1 MTVELTQAPGSSSCP
16 TMENTT
22 DSMSDNRCD
31 KDNPLKQV
39 LQLCSTLAG
48 KGCEFSISVRIKD
61 SFAFSL
67 KSGKS
72 ETHQGK
78 KRSPSFYRRQE
89 RRKLLKKK
97 NADTSLEQPLEED
110 LLRKRSEQSPAE
122 KAEGHHQE
130 EEATVDTP
138 LNLCPKPVHTRIS
151 AGSVDTEDDF
161 DEIQQWAAGGT
172 VTEKSVSVSHSVRQF
187 GSKTEEEGQEA
198 GFVDQDAGSVDQRR
212 PPETPR
218 RSSKEPERDQW
229 TSVTHKRQSPKTSVS
244 HVVTCPKTANVPTTT
259 ERRIPASHSTWAKPA
274 LTDVRHSIW
283 NHQSGIGTERI
294 VFAPAEVSFD
304 DIMKAMKTPID
315 WRYVRPTSYRYD
327 KWVYFPMENAENAKE
342 RVSHVNSAPFV

>member
-1 MTVELTQAPGSSSCP
+1 M
-16 TMENTT
+16 
-22 DSMSDNRCD
+22 
-31 KDNPLKQV
+31 
-39 LQLCSTLAG
+39 
-48 KGCEFSISVRIKD
+48 
-61 SFAFSL
+61 
-67 KSGKS
+67 
-72 ETHQGK
+72 
-78 KRSPSFYRRQE
+78 
-89 RRKLLKKK
+89 
-97 NADTSLEQPLEED
+97 LEQPLEED

-138 LNLCPKPVHTRIS
+138 LNLSPKPVHTRIS

-172 VTEKSVSVSHSVRQF
+172 VTEKSVSVSHSVCQF

-259 ERRIPASHSTWAKPA
+259 VRRIPASHSTWAKP
-274 LTDVRHSIW
+274 LITDCRHSIW
-283 NHQSGIGTERI
+283 NFQSGSETI

-315 WRYVRPTSYRYD
+315 WRYLRPTSHRYD
-327 KWVYFPMENAENAKE
+327 KWVYFPMENAENVKE

>member
-1 MTVELTQAPGSSSCP
+1 MEFSP
-16 TMENTT
+16 TNSAFESWF
-22 DSMSDNRCD
+22 DRCSE
-31 KDNPLKQV
+31 
-39 LQLCSTLAG
+39 LCSSLTRQ
-48 KGCEFSISVRIKD
+48 GCKYT
-61 SFAFSL
+61 FSL
-67 KSGKS
+67 NLEGSFSFSLSS
-72 ETHQGK
+72 EKAVPPRTK
-78 KRSPSFYRRQE
+78 KRSTPSYRRRQQ
-89 RRKLLKKK
+89 RRR
-97 NADTSLEQPLEED
+97 ED

-122 KAEGHHQE
+122 KAAGHHQE
-130 EEATVDTP
+130 EEAAVDTP

-198 GFVDQDAGSVDQRR
+198 GLVDQDGGSVDQGR

-259 ERRIPASHSTWAKPA
+259 ERRIPASHSTWAKP
-274 LTDVRHSIW
+274 LITDCRHSIW
-283 NHQSGIGTERI
+283 NFQSGSETI

-304 DIMKAMKTPID
+304 DIMKAMKSPID

-327 KWVYFPMENAENAKE
+327 KWVYFPMENAEESRND
-342 RVSHVNSAPFV
+342 RYPVV

>member
-1 MTVELTQAPGSSSCP
+1 
-16 TMENTT
+16 
-22 DSMSDNRCD
+22 
-31 KDNPLKQV
+31 
-39 LQLCSTLAG
+39 
-48 KGCEFSISVRIKD
+48 
-61 SFAFSL
+61 
-67 KSGKS
+67 
-72 ETHQGK
+72 
-78 KRSPSFYRRQE
+78 
-89 RRKLLKKK
+89 
-97 NADTSLEQPLEED
+97 
-110 LLRKRSEQSPAE
+110 LRKRSEQSPAE
-122 KAEGHHQE
+122 KAAGHHQE
-130 EEATVDTP
+130 EEAAVDTP

-198 GFVDQDAGSVDQRR
+198 GSVDQDAGSVDQGR

-218 RSSKEPERDQW
+218 RSSEDPERDQW
-229 TSVTHKRQSPKTSVS
+229 TSVTHKRQSPKA
-244 HVVTCPKTANVPTTT
+244 ANVPTTT
-259 ERRIPASHSTWAKPA
+259 VRRIPASHSTWAKPA

-283 NHQSGIGTERI
+283 NHQSGYGTERI

-315 WRYVRPTSYRYD
+315 WRFVRPTSHRYD